1 MENVQIATT
10 MRFSSIL
17 RCAALAQLAVSNPLP
32 HEALEDRGSKTIQ
45 KRAEGTA
52 TVNLAST
59 RGSPQHL
66 GGGFIYGLPDNK
78 DGTANTAIPLNLRS
92 GSGFKYCRAGGA
104 QLPSPSLGYASGQL
118 EVGLFRNAMLNLF

>member
-1 MENVQIATT
+1 
-10 MRFSSIL
+10 MRLNPIL
-17 RCAALAQLAVSNPLP
+17 SYVALAQLAASSVLP
-32 HEALEDRGSKTIQ
+32 STTLGKRGSETIE

-59 RGSPQHL
+59 QGTPQHL
-66 GGGFIYGLPDNK
+66 GAGFIYGLPDNE
-78 DGTANTAIPLNLRS
+78 DGSANTAIPVNLRS

-118 EVGLFRNAMLNLF
+118 QVRLSPEYLC